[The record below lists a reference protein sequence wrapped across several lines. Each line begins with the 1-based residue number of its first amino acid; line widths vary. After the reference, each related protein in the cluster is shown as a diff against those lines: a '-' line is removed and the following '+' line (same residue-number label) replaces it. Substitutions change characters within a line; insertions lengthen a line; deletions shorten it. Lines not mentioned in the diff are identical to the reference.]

1 MTDQE
6 KNQKEFRKYRLLIAD
21 DEENILNGMRKFI
34 ESRMTVFEQI
44 YCAVDGQEALDII
57 YRHHP
62 DIMLLDVQMPG
73 KSGLDVLKEAKE
85 AGVCPKTIILSGY
98 DSFHYAQQALRY
110 GVIDYLLKPCRST
123 EILEKLETA
132 AKMLEGNT
140 EETAKKGKELEGN
153 YLVNSAVEYMRENLA
168 ESLNLTNV
176 AEQIG
181 VSPAYLSTLFS
192 QQLGC
197 CFIDYLNQIR
207 IDCACQ
213 YMHDKRM
220 KIYEVAFKV
229 GFHDEKYFSKVF
241 RKVTGVSP
249 SDYKNSLG

>member
-1 MTDQE
+1 MTDKKQE
-6 KNQKEFRKYRLLIAD
+6 TEVRKYRLLIAD

-34 ESRMTVFEQI
+34 ESRMTVFEQV
-44 YCAVDGQEALDII
+44 YCALDGQEALDII

-73 KSGLDVLKEAKE
+73 KNGLDVMKEAKD

-98 DSFHYAQQALRY
+98 DSFSYAQQALRY
-110 GVIDYLLKPCRST
+110 GAIDYLLKPCRST
-123 EILEKLETA
+123 EILEKLEAA
-132 AKMLEGNT
+132 AKMLTGQKEKRKK
-140 EETAKKGKELEGN
+140 ETEGN
-153 YLVNSAVEYMRENLA
+153 YLVSAAREYMQEHLA
-168 ESLNLTNV
+168 EELNLTNV
-176 AEQIG
+176 AEYIG
-181 VSPAYLSTLFS
+181 ISPSYLSTLFS
-192 QQLGC
+192 QQLQC
-197 CFIDYLNQIR
+197 CFTDYLNQLR

-220 KIYEVAFKV
+220 KIYEIAYKV

-249 SDYKNSLG
+249 AIIRI

>member
-1 MTDQE
+1 MADKEQKQE
-6 KNQKEFRKYRLLIAD
+6 TEVRKYRLLIAD

-34 ESRMTVFEQI
+34 ESRMTVFEQV
-44 YCAVDGQEALDII
+44 YCALDGQEALDII

-73 KSGLDVLKEAKE
+73 KNGLDVMKEAKD

-98 DSFHYAQQALRY
+98 DSFSYAQQALRY
-110 GVIDYLLKPCRST
+110 GAVDYLLKPCRST

-132 AKMLEGNT
+132 ARALEGKKA
-140 EETAKKGKELEGN
+140 EEKKNEPEKN
-153 YLVNSAVEYMRENLA
+153 YFVSAAVEYMKENLA
-168 ESLNLTNV
+168 EWLNLTNV
-176 AEQIG
+176 AENIG

-197 CFIDYLNQIR
+197 CFIDYLNKLR

-220 KIYEVAFKV
+220 KIYEIAFKV

-241 RKVTGVSP
+241 RKVTGASP